1 MKKVNFFLVK
11 SLIMALMC
19 FSVIAC
25 EKESI
30 RVNNYPISP
39 VSKHETGTA
48 RIMMSH
54 DNLKV
59 REFHLYEGENLTC
72 TAGVAYR
79 TDGIACTLNGIQY
92 HIEPDNILG
101 AVRAKTIIATQDGV
115 LLYEVEYFYT
125 GERLTSATISAPG
138 GPYYTSYKYND
149 SYIMINETNMG
160 EYKLE
165 LCQEENTGYA
175 CNVLGYAETPLT
187 TKYVIN
193 PALYYLNIYG
203 KPVEKLPHGC
213 EITRSGKTMRVG
225 KNLYEYRD

>member
-1 MKKVNFFLVK
+1 MKKVNFFLAK

-59 REFHLYEGENLTC
+59 REFYLYEGEDLTC

-79 TDGIACTLNGIQY
+79 TDGIFCTLNGIQY

-101 AVRAKTIIATQDGV
+101 AVRAKKITATQDGV
-115 LLYEVEYFYT
+115 LLYDVEYFYE
-125 GERLTSATISAPG
+125 GERLKSATIGAPPE
-138 GPYYTSYKYND
+138 GPYYTSYTYYDSHIIIND
-149 SYIMINETNMG
+149 EG
-160 EYKLE
+160 EHRLE
-165 LCQEENTGYA
+165 LCDEENTGYA